1 MGKYQYV
8 FASHLEELVTQ
19 VAEPENFRPKNKQ

>member
-19 VAEPENFRPKNKQ
+19 VAEPENFRQKNKQ